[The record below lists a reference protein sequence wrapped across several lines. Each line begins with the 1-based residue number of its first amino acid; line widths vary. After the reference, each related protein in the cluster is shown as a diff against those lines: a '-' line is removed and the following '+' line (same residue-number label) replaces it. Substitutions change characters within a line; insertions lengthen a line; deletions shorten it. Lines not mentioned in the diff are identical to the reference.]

1 MNVLFIC
8 NQNQNRSKTAE
19 HVFKA
24 RFRTKSA
31 GLYNEKPVSE
41 KQLSWA
47 DVVVVME
54 DAQRS
59 ELAKRF
65 PRQYMRKRILSLGI
79 PDVYSYNQ
87 PELINMLK
95 TKIDVLFYHFNQL
108 SNCFLAFFFELNTLV
123 SATASSGNLRIT
135 LNFLHL
141 LPLSFNTETSHFFVE
156 CFLIFSI
163 FHHR

>member
-31 GLYNEKPVSE
+31 GLYNQKPVNE

-54 DAQRS
+54 DAQRT
-59 ELAKRF
+59 EIAKRF
-65 PRQYMRKRILSLGI
+65 PRQYMQKRILSLGI
-79 PDVYSYNQ
+79 PDIYNYGQ
-87 PELINMLK
+87 TELVKALMSKVNE
-95 TKIDVLFYHFNQL
+95 LF
-108 SNCFLAFFFELNTLV
+108 
-123 SATASSGNLRIT
+123 
-135 LNFLHL
+135 
-141 LPLSFNTETSHFFVE
+141 
-156 CFLIFSI
+156 
-163 FHHR
+163 